1 MGVYFWQGK
10 VLFVGGQAAMHERCC
25 CILGCTS
32 EQYGIIDPESFGWQP
47 APALDGTSIHGTFR
61 FEDSANCDGPNGGPQ
76 TGYAICH
83 VTFDVPMTVSYRV
96 AGVTERQN
104 AGYDTSWIKRDGNTV
119 AEITSSEEG
128 LGCEMAD
135 RESVFQEVV
144 PAGQHTFE
152 FRGSTNDGL
161 YHVGMSHAF
170 LVDWEPAP

>member
-1 MGVYFWQGK
+1 MVYFWQGK
-10 VLFVGGQAAMHERCC
+10 VLFVAGQAAMHERCC
-25 CILGCTS
+25 CVTDCTS

-96 AGVTERQN
+96 AGKTERQN
-104 AGYDTSWIKRDGNTV
+104 SGYDTSWINRDGANMV
-119 AEITSSEEG
+119 QIGGSNEYM
-128 LGCEMAD
+128 GCEMGD

-144 PAGQHTFE
+144 PAGPHTFE

>member
-1 MGVYFWQGK
+1 MVYFWQGK

-25 CILGCTS
+25 CVTGCTS
-32 EQYGIIDPESFGWQP
+32 EQYGVIDTGNYGWQP
-47 APALDGTSIHGTFR
+47 APFIDGTSIHGTFR

-96 AGVTERQN
+96 AGRTERQN
-104 AGYDTSWIKRDGNTV
+104 SGYDISWIARDGATMV
-119 AEITSSEEG
+119 EIGGTNEY

-144 PAGQHTFE
+144 PAGAHTFE
-152 FRGSTNDGL
+152 FRCSTNDGL
-161 YHVGMSHAF
+161 YHVGMTHAF